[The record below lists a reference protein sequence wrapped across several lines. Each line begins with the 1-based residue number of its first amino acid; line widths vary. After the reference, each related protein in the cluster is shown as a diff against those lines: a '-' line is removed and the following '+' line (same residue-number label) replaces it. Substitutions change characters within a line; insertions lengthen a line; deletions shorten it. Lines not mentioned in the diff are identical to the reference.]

1 MLIHYTISGTY
12 TVPDGSAFVE
22 GAENLVLLP
31 DCQIV
36 SIQPVIEIA
45 SSIDADDHR
54 DLDDDGGHTIGVR
67 LEDYDRTAI
76 PH

>member
-12 TVPDGSAFVE
+12 AVPDGSAFVE
-22 GAENLVLLP
+22 GSENLVHLP
-31 DCQIV
+31 IGQIV

-45 SSIDADDHR
+45 ISMDADDHR
-54 DLDDDGGHTIGVR
+54 DLDHEAGRAIGVR
-67 LEDYDRTAI
+67 LEDYERTSI